1 MSLRALAAFVLLV
14 GPDPSVLRAAVM
26 GGLAALSLLTGRSA
40 VSLATL
46 SGAVIVL
53 VVARPA
59 LAAEYGFVLSVLAT
73 AGIVVSGRPLTRWL
87 GTRVP
92 EVLAVAVA
100 IPATAFS
107 TTGVAAPA
115 VSSSVSATLTVSTTA
130 FTPMGPTTT
139 GSALTITVTGIAATA
154 FPAPTVL
161 ATLVTERALLPS
173 SFVHIC
179 HWGPPFLISTII
191 GKPCTRAHLAPTTC
205 AFRRALPRS
214 QPTQPEPTC
223 GLPW

>member
-1 MSLRALAAFVLLV
+1 MAHAA
-14 GPDPSVLRAAVM
+14 
-26 GGLAALSLLTGRSA
+26 T
-40 VSLATL
+40 T
-46 SGAVIVL
+46 
-53 VVARPA
+53 PA
-59 LAAEYGFVLSVLAT
+59 
-73 AGIVVSGRPLTRWL
+73 
-87 GTRVP
+87 
-92 EVLAVAVA
+92 AVA

-173 SFVHIC
+173 SLVHIC
-179 HWGPPFLISTII
+179 HRGPPFLISTII
-191 GKPCTRAHLAPTTC
+191 GKLGTRAHTAPTTC
-205 AFRRALPRS
+205 RIRRALPRS
-214 QPTQPEPTC
+214 QPPQPEPT
-223 GLPW
+223 